1 MFPSGLSNH
10 SGRRCGPQHST
21 ATVPASLFLET
32 NMYKPFDLTGKVAL
46 VTGGN
51 GGIGLGMAEALAAS
65 GADVVPRGTNEAKNE
80 SAVKA
85 LKAHGKRVAARK
97 VNVAKENEVIE
108 GMKAAIADIGGG
120 APTAEV
126 TTDLLRKVNAGNT
139 EGVMWTFREAAKH
152 MIDRAK
158 DGDANGSL
166 VVVASTAG
174 IEGAARNSA
183 YGASK
188 GAVMSMA
195 RALAVEL
202 ARYGVRVN
210 SIAPGWIA
218 TDMTAGAQS
227 NPTFN
232 EKVIPRVPMRRW
244 GQPEDF
250 GGIAVYLASD
260 ASAYHTGETFIID
273 GGYTM

>member
-1 MFPSGLSNH
+1 
-10 SGRRCGPQHST
+10 
-21 ATVPASLFLET
+21 
-32 NMYKPFDLTGKVAL
+32 MYKPFDLTGKVAL

-51 GGIGLGMAEALAAS
+51 GGIGLGMADALAQS
-65 GADVVPRGTNEAKNE
+65 GADVVIWGTNESKN
-80 SAVKA
+80 AA
-85 LKAHGKRVAARK
+85 ALAQLKAHGTRVAARK
-97 VNVAKENEVIE
+97 VNVASEQEVID
-108 GMKAAIADIGGG
+108 GMKAALAEMGRLDSVVANAGIGGG
-120 APTAEV
+120 APIAEM
-126 TTDLLRKVNAGNT
+126 TTELFRKVNAVNT
-139 EGVMWTFREAAKH
+139 EGVMWTFREASKH

-158 DGDANGSL
+158 DGDATGSL

-218 TDMTAGAQS
+218 TDMTAGAQA
-227 NPTFN
+227 NAVFA
-232 EKVIPRVPMRRW
+232 EKVIPRIPIRRW
-244 GQPEDF
+244 GEPADF

-260 ASAYHTGETFIID
+260 ASAYHTGETFVID
-273 GGYTM
+273 GGYTKF

>member
-1 MFPSGLSNH
+1 M
-10 SGRRCGPQHST
+10 
-21 ATVPASLFLET
+21 
-32 NMYKPFDLTGKVAL
+32 MYKPFDLSGKVAL

-51 GGIGLGMAEALAAS
+51 GGIGLGMAEALAQS
-65 GADVVPRGTNEAKNE
+65 GADVVIWGTNEAKNT
-80 SAVKA
+80 AAGKKLA
-85 LKAHGKRVAARK
+85 AYGKRVASRR
-97 VNVAKENEVIE
+97 VDVSNEAEVVE
-108 GMKAAIADIGGG
+108 AMKAAIETMGRVDCVIANAGIGGG
-120 APTAEV
+120 APIQEM
-126 TTDLLRKVNAGNT
+126 TTELFRRVHAVN
-139 EGVMWTFREAAKH
+139 EDGVMWTFREAAKH

-158 DGDANGSL
+158 AGDASGSL

-202 ARYGVRVN
+202 ARYGVRCN

-218 TDMTAGAQS
+218 TDMTAGAQA
-227 NPTFN
+227 NKVFA
-232 EKVIPRVPMRRW
+232 EKVIPRVPARRW
-244 GQPEDF
+244 GTPEDF

-260 ASAYHTGETFIID
+260 ASAYHTGEAFVID
-273 GGYTM
+273 GGYTKF

>member
-1 MFPSGLSNH
+1 
-10 SGRRCGPQHST
+10 
-21 ATVPASLFLET
+21 
-32 NMYKPFDLTGKVAL
+32 MYKPFDLTGKVAL

-51 GGIGLGMAEALAAS
+51 GGIGLGMADALAQS
-65 GADVVPRGTNEAKNE
+65 GADIVIWGTNETKNAAALE
-80 SAVKA
+80 T
-85 LKAHGKRVAARK
+85 LKAHGTRVAARK
-97 VNVAKENEVIE
+97 VDVANETEVVD
-108 GMKAAIADIGGG
+108 GMKAAIAQMGRLDCVVANAGIGGG
-120 APTAEV
+120 APIAEM
-126 TTDLLRKVNAGNT
+126 TTELFRKVHAVNE
-139 EGVMWTFREAAKH
+139 EGVFFTFREAARH

-158 DGDANGSL
+158 TGDATGSL

-227 NPTFN
+227 SPVFA
-232 EKVIPRVPMRRW
+232 EKVIPRVPARRW
-244 GQPEDF
+244 GEPEDF

-260 ASAYHTGETFIID
+260 ASSYHTGETFVID
-273 GGYTM
+273 GGYTKF

>member
-1 MFPSGLSNH
+1 
-10 SGRRCGPQHST
+10 
-21 ATVPASLFLET
+21 
-32 NMYKPFDLTGKVAL
+32 MYRPFDLTGKVAL

-51 GGIGLGMAEALAAS
+51 GGIGLGMADALAQS
-65 GADVVPRGTNEAKNE
+65 GADIVIWGTNETKND
-80 SAVKA
+80 AALKA
-85 LKAHGKRVAARK
+85 LKAHGTRVAARK
-97 VNVAKENEVIE
+97 VNVASETEVVD
-108 GMKAAIADIGGG
+108 GMKAAIAQMGRLDCVVANAGIGGS
-120 APTAEV
+120 APIAEM
-126 TTDLLRKVNAGNT
+126 TTELFRKVHAVNE
-139 EGVMWTFREAAKH
+139 EGVFFTFREAARH

-158 DGDANGSL
+158 SGDANGSL

-227 NPTFN
+227 SPVFA
-232 EKVIPRVPMRRW
+232 EKVIPRVPARRW
-244 GQPEDF
+244 GEPEDF

-260 ASAYHTGETFIID
+260 ASSYHTGETFVID
-273 GGYTM
+273 GGYTKF

>member
-1 MFPSGLSNH
+1 
-10 SGRRCGPQHST
+10 
-21 ATVPASLFLET
+21 
-32 NMYKPFDLTGKVAL
+32 MYKPFDLTGKVAL

-51 GGIGLGMAEALAAS
+51 GGIGLGMAEAMAAS
-65 GADVVPRGTNEAKNE
+65 GADIVIWGTNEAKNAAAE
-80 SAVKA
+80 EK
-85 LKAHGKRVAARK
+85 LKEHGKRVVTRK
-97 VNVAKENEVIE
+97 VNVANEKEVVD
-108 GMKAAIADIGGG
+108 GMAAAVKDMGRLDCVVANAGIGGG
-120 APTAEV
+120 APLAEL
-126 TTDLLRKVNAGNT
+126 TTDLWRKVH
-139 EGVMWTFREAAKH
+139 GVNEDGVFWTFREATKH

-158 DGDANGSL
+158 SGDASGSL

-183 YGASK
+183 YGATK

-202 ARYGVRVN
+202 ARYGIRCN

-218 TDMTAGAQS
+218 TDMTQGAQD
-227 NPTFN
+227 NPVFN
-232 EKVIPRVPMRRW
+232 EKVIPRVPARRW

-260 ASAYHTGETFIID
+260 ASSYHTGETFIID
-273 GGYTM
+273 GGYTKF

>member
-1 MFPSGLSNH
+1 
-10 SGRRCGPQHST
+10 
-21 ATVPASLFLET
+21 
-32 NMYKPFDLTGKVAL
+32 MYKPFDLSGKVAL

-51 GGIGLGMAEALAAS
+51 GGIGLGMADALAQA
-65 GADVVPRGTNEAKNE
+65 GADVVIWGTNETKNAAAAK
-80 SAVKA
+80 SLAV
-85 LKAHGKRVAARK
+85 HGRRVSVRK
-97 VNVAKENEVIE
+97 VDVSSEQQVID
-108 GMKAAIADIGGG
+108 GMKAALAEMGRLDCVVANAGVGGG
-120 APTAEV
+120 APITEM
-126 TTDLLRKVNAGNT
+126 TTELFRRVHAVN
-139 EGVMWTFREAAKH
+139 EDGVFWTFREAARH
-152 MIDRAK
+152 MVDRAK
-158 DGDANGSL
+158 SGDATGSL

-218 TDMTAGAQS
+218 TDMTKGAQES
-227 NPTFN
+227 KAFT
-232 EKVIPRVPMRRW
+232 EKVVPRIPARRW
-244 GQPEDF
+244 GEPEDF

-260 ASAYHTGETFIID
+260 ASAYHTGETFVID
-273 GGYTM
+273 GGYTKF